1 MSRFIVD
8 TNVVSEIWKPAPDA
22 NVDAW
27 VRRSDFSI
35 PSVVVAELHDGIE
48 ANPSLAQRTRLN
60 GLLDRILEQTLV
72 LSWDDETARIW
83 GRLRHS
89 PVVKRNPQPL
99 WDSLLDAIAVQHNA
113 VIVSRNASDFRHATV
128 FDPWTGL
135 EHPKEST

>member
-35 PSVVVAELHDGIE
+35 PSVVVAELQDGIE

-60 GLLDRILEQTLV
+60 GLLDRILE
-72 LSWDDETARIW
+72 
-83 GRLRHS
+83 
-89 PVVKRNPQPL
+89 
-99 WDSLLDAIAVQHNA
+99 
-113 VIVSRNASDFRHATV
+113 
-128 FDPWTGL
+128 
-135 EHPKEST
+135 HPKEST